1 MKALSFKA
9 AVLLA
14 AAVALL
20 QTASTSRAFAE
31 ADELRVSRGY
41 SVLYLP
47 QMMMQKYQLI
57 EKQTRKL
64 GLGDTKIVWRVLDGG
79 NVINDALLAA
89 ALDNAAVGTPGFLI
103 LWSKALGNP
112 AAEVGGLS
120 AISST
125 PMYLNTTNPNIKSL
139 SDFGPGD
146 KIAVAGIKSS
156 LPAGI
161 LQMMAAHEFGPQ
173 NYAQL
178 DNLTVS
184 IPYPDATTAM
194 LGGRSEID
202 AHVASPPFSF
212 IELDNPNIRRVANS
226 ADILGDMTLVMSA
239 TPKRFH
245 DANPQ
250 LCKAYVAA
258 LDEANHLIADD
269 PQAAANTYNEISTTK
284 VPNAMMLRILG
295 EKDTHFLSRP
305 SGIVRWASFMKTIGL
320 IKQDVVDWKQFFYA
334 ESHALDGN

>member
-1 MKALSFKA
+1 MGLSRA
-9 AVLLA
+9 AILLTA
-14 AAVALL
+14 AATLL
-20 QTASTSRAFAE
+20 TSTPSAFAE
-31 ADELRVSRGY
+31 ATEVRVSRGY

-47 QMMMQKYQLI
+47 QMMMQKHQLI
-57 EKQTRKL
+57 EKQIAKL
-64 GLGDTKIVWRVLDGG
+64 GLGDTKVVWRVLDGG
-79 NVINDALLAA
+79 NVINDALLAG
-89 ALDNAAVGTPGFLI
+89 ALDIAAVGTPGFLI

-112 AAEVGGLS
+112 AVEVAGLS
-120 AISST
+120 GISST
-125 PMYLNTTNPNIKSL
+125 PMYLNTTNPKIKSL
-139 SDFGPGD
+139 ADFGPGD

-173 NYAQL
+173 KYAQL

-184 IPYPDATTAM
+184 LPYPDATTAM
-194 LGGRSEID
+194 LSGRSEIN

-212 IELDNPNIRRVANS
+212 IELDNPNIHKVANS

-239 TPKRFH
+239 VQKRFH

-258 LDEANHLIADD
+258 LEEANRMIAAD
-269 PQAAANTYNEISTTK
+269 PQAAADTYNEVSPTK

-295 EKDTHFLSRP
+295 DKDTHFSTKP
-305 SGIVRWASFMKTIGL
+305 SGIARWASFMKSIGV
-320 IKQDVVDWKQFFYA
+320 IKQNVVDWKQFFYS
-334 ESHALDGN
+334 ESHALDGS

>member
-1 MKALSFKA
+1 MGLSRA
-9 AVLLA
+9 AILLTA
-14 AAVALL
+14 AATLL
-20 QTASTSRAFAE
+20 ISAPRAFAAATE
-31 ADELRVSRGY
+31 VRVSRGY

-47 QMMMQKYQLI
+47 QMMMQKHQLI
-57 EKQTRKL
+57 EKQITKL
-64 GLGDTKIVWRVLDGG
+64 GLGDTKVVWRVLDGG
-79 NVINDALLAA
+79 NVINDALLAG
-89 ALDNAAVGTPGFLI
+89 ALDIAAVGTPGFLI

-112 AAEVGGLS
+112 SVEISGLS
-120 AISST
+120 GISST
-125 PMYLNTTNPNIKSL
+125 PMYLNTTNPKIKSL
-139 SDFGPGD
+139 ADFGLGD

-173 NYAQL
+173 NYARL

-194 LGGRSEID
+194 LSGRSEIN

-258 LDEANHLIADD
+258 LDEANQMIAAD
-269 PQAAANTYNEISTTK
+269 PQAAADTYNEVSPTK
-284 VPNAMMLRILG
+284 VPNSMMLRILG
-295 EKDTHFLSRP
+295 DKDTHFSTKP
-305 SGIVRWASFMKTIGL
+305 SGIARWASFMKSIGV
-320 IKQDVVDWKQFFYA
+320 IKQDVVDWKQFFYS
-334 ESHALDGN
+334 ESHALDGS

>member
-1 MKALSFKA
+1 MKAPSFKA

-14 AAVALL
+14 AAVTLL
-20 QTASTSRAFAE
+20 QTASASSAFAE
-31 ADELRVSRGY
+31 AAELRVSRGY

-57 EKQTRKL
+57 EKHIQKL
-64 GLGDTKIVWRVLDGG
+64 GLGDTKVVWRVLDGG
-79 NVINDALLAA
+79 NVINDALLAG
-89 ALDNAAVGTPGFLI
+89 ALDIAAVGTPGFLI

-112 AAEVGGLS
+112 AAQVGGLS
-120 AISST
+120 GISST
-125 PMYLNTTNPNIKSL
+125 PMYLNTTNPKIKSL

-161 LQMMAAHEFGPQ
+161 LQMMVAHEFGAQ
-173 NYAQL
+173 NYARL
-178 DNLTVS
+178 DDLTVS
-184 IPYPDATTAM
+184 IAYPDATTAM
-194 LGGRSEID
+194 LGGKSEIN

-212 IELDNPNIRRVANS
+212 IELDNPNIHRVANP

-258 LDEANHLIADD
+258 LDEANQMIADD
-269 PQAAANTYNEISTTK
+269 LQAAANTYNETSATK

-295 EKDTHFLSRP
+295 DKDTHFSTRP
-305 SGIVRWASFMKTIGL
+305 SGIARWASFMKSIGL
-320 IKQDVVDWKQFFYA
+320 IKQDVVDWKQFFYS
-334 ESHALDGN
+334 ESRALDGN